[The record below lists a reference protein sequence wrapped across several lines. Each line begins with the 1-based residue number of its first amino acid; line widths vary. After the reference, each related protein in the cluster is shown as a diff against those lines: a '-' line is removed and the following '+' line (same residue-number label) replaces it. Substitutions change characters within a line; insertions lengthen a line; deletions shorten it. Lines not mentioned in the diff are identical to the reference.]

1 MFKQM
6 FDAESS
12 TLTYLIVDDVT
23 REALLIDPVASY
35 VDEYIALIKALNCL
49 LKYSVETHVHA
60 DHITAS
66 GKLRE
71 KLNLQTAVGELCGA
85 ATADIQL
92 KEGDVLIVGY
102 QTIKVIATPG
112 HTAGSL
118 SFLWHDKLFTGD
130 ALLINGCGRTD
141 FQGGDAGVLFDSIN
155 NKIFTLPDETLI
167 YPAHD
172 YNGKR
177 VSCVGQEKSIN
188 SRLAD
193 KTRDEFIAMM
203 GSLNLPKPKLI
214 DTAVPANRMCGVL
227 EENVQAPEVVQG

>member
-141 FQGGDAGVLFDSIN
+141 FQGGDAGVLFDSIS

-177 VSCVGQEKSIN
+177 VSCVGQEKAIN
-188 SRLAD
+188 PRMAD